1 MKKYALLCGVHILPD
16 EDISLLFSTLVVLPQ
31 DKAKEEPTEQETT
44 ATTAAESTKEVEST
58 PATAETPAIV
68 DTPILA
74 EEPKPTYE
82 KVEAF
87 AILTAPKLK
96 ESYEVANSPFIKILT
111 ALGIPQSI
119 NVLTTESNIL
129 DNAENYKCL
138 WCIGLDIQTEK
149 KALGLKH
156 PNLLTSP
163 DVLSLTTNEE
173 KKAMYTPLKAFVA
186 TNMELISKK

>member
-1 MKKYALLCGVHILPD
+1 MLCGVHILPD

-31 DKAKEEPTEQETT
+31 DKAKEEPTEPETAA
-44 ATTAAESTKEVEST
+44 ATTTEDTKEAEST
-58 PATAETPAIV
+58 PAAAETPAIV
-68 DTPILA
+68 DTPTLA

-96 ESYEVANSPFIKILT
+96 DSYEAANSPFIKILT

-119 NVLTTESNIL
+119 SVLTTDSNIL
-129 DNAENYKCL
+129 DNANNYKCL

-163 DVLSLTTNEE
+163 DVLGLTTNEE
-173 KKAMYTPLKAFVA
+173 KKAMYVPLKAFIA